1 MTSSMLNGERRWASA
16 RRSGMTVL
24 GKVAVPK
31 PINLPSQR
39 LENHGLDPNVEI
51 VPKGTHSWGSRSS
64 SSASNAWGSSS
75 LSPNNDGGTG
85 SPSHLSGRPSS
96 GGSGTRP
103 STAGS
108 DKANEPIVNAW
119 GSNSRPSSSSGAL
132 PSNQTSHG
140 ALRPRSAET
149 RPGSSQLSR
158 FAEHLSD
165 NSVAW
170 HAMGTADKLGVTSS
184 KNDGFS
190 LTSGD
195 FPTLGSEKDNSGKNA
210 DSQGSSSAS
219 VTSRKEGTGDSAGD
233 VSVHANV
240 KSGADGPWRRE
251 NSLYGEDVARTNVEK
266 WYTDH
271 QPYPNSS
278 IPPQHYD
285 SWHGPPVNNHPGG
298 VWCRGPPGGPPF
310 GSPVAPSG
318 FPMEPFPY
326 YRPQIPPPALANPQ
340 PVPPPGAA
348 PRGPHPKNGDMYR
361 PHLHDAYMRPIVP
374 LRPSFYPGPVP
385 CEGYYGPPMGYCNP
399 NERDVPFMGMA
410 MGPAAYNRYHGQNI
424 PDPGNSHGRTSGY
437 GLSSKAMVLDQVEPV
452 HPQDIRGPY
461 KVLLKQHDGW
471 EGRDEEQKFD
481 DTMKTNASYPLKGE
495 HTRKSSWENDWRAD
509 NRKDHELEARR
520 MAVIEES
527 SSEAVDN
534 QGVVPMKVKSPESMG
549 KLNASYD
556 NSVKK
561 FEDAASNVPQVLA
574 TPKDSSLIQKIEGL
588 NAKTRASDGRQDVKP
603 VSSVE
608 EQKNKFQVGN
618 VFTGCSTN
626 EAVVGSLSYEKTCVS
641 GIINSAPHED
651 CFSAG
656 VRSLE
661 STIVSGSGT
670 AIPRRSSHGM
680 HGRADHR
687 GKGRFNT
694 QEADGWRKKSQVA
707 DPQSIVSTVHCEIS
721 SVNGQDHNSA
731 EATQNSVMHPS
742 VKDDGESMAPNFE
755 PSDSQRAKMREL
767 AKRIK
772 QREKEE
778 EERTREQRAKARAK
792 LEELNRRTQAGEGV
806 TQKLENVPAISIQNR
821 QEESLNLAQ
830 PTITTSKSGAP
841 SSSFD
846 YNPNTVAQSR
856 EKLETLPSGVVQ
868 NRHEVAATAGPPIVV
883 SSKSR
888 ASSSASGSSP
898 SMAVHGEISM
908 NTVDKSISM
917 ASNVPLETPKI
928 VNNESVGVHEQLKP
942 FQPESNNAD
951 AAHSS
956 SAPRVND
963 SGASKQKRTGNRQ
976 KQNSPLE
983 KISNEKLSSSFGTE
997 ASKGHT
1003 DMVENVADEI
1013 DLNCEL
1019 NLPSIAAESSVHHRR
1034 KNRNGKNRH
1043 KMEAA
1048 LSAAVLPSVISK
1060 DTTTLDTLVESVK
1073 AKSSE
1078 SKISESIL
1086 DPSAVCSPTDA
1097 NDANQSSE
1105 LRSSL
1110 TNEET
1115 HIRVNNQWRS
1125 QHPRRMP
1132 RNPQSN
1138 KSAEKNHSGDAVVW
1152 APVRSQ
1158 HKTEVSDEAN
1168 QNSLVESV
1176 LSTKSDQQVQNNPRN
1191 KRAEMERYIP
1201 KHVAK
1206 ELSQQGGSHQA
1217 VVPSSNEITSYE
1229 TAERPES
1236 GSLGIESSQ
1245 TYGTATVM
1253 FSAAMESRNGDVGQN
1268 KLGKVHG
1275 AWRQRGAAESTTSNL
1290 SRSFQ
1295 KSIEDHQQ
1303 QKPDVCSTKEQP
1315 RNSDEWNDS
1324 DGWNMPENPDTAS
1337 TVPVLKEQGVT
1348 ARVKRQ
1354 PHKGH
1359 KGTGYNHNPDE
1370 KRTRG
1375 DADKMYIQSVVS
1387 EIHQIDLSV
1396 ASKENHSAGER
1407 STSQWQP
1414 KSQPISA
1421 TSQRGSRITNSLN
1434 EGSEGGRAI
1443 KESTQH
1449 GEPLLPQ
1456 PDKDAAAVRPQSH
1469 HGQSPSEKNNLEE
1482 APAVG
1487 HQEPKRERKIAAQRG
1502 RPGSPVE
1509 SSSPNMDIRHD
1520 KRMSSGFRKN
1530 GNQNSRFSRD
1540 HESRGDRSGSGKDSK
1555 QHNVHAVR
1563 ERDRHNSHYEYH
1575 PVGPH
1580 NSGKANNLEVPK
1592 DVSHNYSG
1600 TGYRERG
1607 QGHSRHGAGNFY
1619 GRQTG
1624 SVQVDAGHD

>member
-1 MTSSMLNGERRWASA
+1 
-16 RRSGMTVL
+16 MTVL

-31 PINLPSQR
+31 PINLPSQ
-39 LENHGLDPNVEI
+39 ENHGLDPNVEI

-210 DSQGSSSAS
+210 DSQDHDSHGHPGSSSAS

-285 SWHGPPVNNHPGG
+285 SWHGPPVNNHPD
-298 VWCRGPPGGPPF
+298 
-310 GSPVAPSG
+310 S
-318 FPMEPFPY
+318 
-326 YRPQIPPPALANPQ
+326 PPALANPQ

-361 PHLHDAYMRPIVP
+361 PHLHDAYMRPSVP

-385 CEGYYGPPMGYCNP
+385 YEGYYGPPMGYCNP

-410 MGPAAYNRYHGQNI
+410 MGPAAYNRYPGQNI

-471 EGRDEEQKFD
+471 EGRDEEQK
-481 DTMKTNASYPLKGE
+481 
-495 HTRKSSWENDWRAD
+495 AD

-527 SSEAVDN
+527 SSEAVEN

-561 FEDAASNVPQVLA
+561 FEDAASSVPQVLA

-608 EQKNKFQVGN
+608 ELKNKFQVGN

-626 EAVVGSLSYEKTCVS
+626 EAVVGSLSYEKPCVS

-651 CFSAG
+651 YFSAG

-661 STIVSGSGT
+661 STI
-670 AIPRRSSHGM
+670 IRRRSSHGM

-707 DPQSIVSTVHCEIS
+707 DPQSVVSTVHCEIS

-755 PSDSQRAKMREL
+755 P
-767 AKRIK
+767 
-772 QREKEE
+772 
-778 EERTREQRAKARAK
+778 TREGRGRTDKRAESQGCAK

-942 FQPESNNAD
+942 FQPDSNNAD

-997 ASKGHT
+997 ASK
-1003 DMVENVADEI
+1003 A
-1013 DLNCEL
+1013 
-1019 NLPSIAAESSVHHRR
+1019 
-1034 KNRNGKNRH
+1034 
-1043 KMEAA
+1043 
-1048 LSAAVLPSVISK
+1048 
-1060 DTTTLDTLVESVK
+1060 
-1073 AKSSE
+1073 
-1078 SKISESIL
+1078 IL
-1086 DPSAVCSPTDA
+1086 
-1097 NDANQSSE
+1097 
-1105 LRSSL
+1105 
-1110 TNEET
+1110 
-1115 HIRVNNQWRS
+1115 IW
-1125 QHPRRMP
+1125 
-1132 RNPQSN
+1132 
-1138 KSAEKNHSGDAVVW
+1138 
-1152 APVRSQ
+1152 
-1158 HKTEVSDEAN
+1158 
-1168 QNSLVESV
+1168 
-1176 LSTKSDQQVQNNPRN
+1176 
-1191 KRAEMERYIP
+1191 
-1201 KHVAK
+1201 
-1206 ELSQQGGSHQA
+1206 
-1217 VVPSSNEITSYE
+1217 
-1229 TAERPES
+1229 
-1236 GSLGIESSQ
+1236 
-1245 TYGTATVM
+1245 
-1253 FSAAMESRNGDVGQN
+1253 
-1268 KLGKVHG
+1268 
-1275 AWRQRGAAESTTSNL
+1275 
-1290 SRSFQ
+1290 
-1295 KSIEDHQQ
+1295 
-1303 QKPDVCSTKEQP
+1303 
-1315 RNSDEWNDS
+1315 
-1324 DGWNMPENPDTAS
+1324 
-1337 TVPVLKEQGVT
+1337 
-1348 ARVKRQ
+1348 
-1354 PHKGH
+1354 
-1359 KGTGYNHNPDE
+1359 
-1370 KRTRG
+1370 
-1375 DADKMYIQSVVS
+1375 
-1387 EIHQIDLSV
+1387 
-1396 ASKENHSAGER
+1396 
-1407 STSQWQP
+1407 
-1414 KSQPISA
+1414 
-1421 TSQRGSRITNSLN
+1421 
-1434 EGSEGGRAI
+1434 
-1443 KESTQH
+1443 
-1449 GEPLLPQ
+1449 
-1456 PDKDAAAVRPQSH
+1456 
-1469 HGQSPSEKNNLEE
+1469 
-1482 APAVG
+1482 
-1487 HQEPKRERKIAAQRG
+1487 
-1502 RPGSPVE
+1502 
-1509 SSSPNMDIRHD
+1509 
-1520 KRMSSGFRKN
+1520 
-1530 GNQNSRFSRD
+1530 
-1540 HESRGDRSGSGKDSK
+1540 
-1555 QHNVHAVR
+1555 
-1563 ERDRHNSHYEYH
+1563 
-1575 PVGPH
+1575 
-1580 NSGKANNLEVPK
+1580 
-1592 DVSHNYSG
+1592 
-1600 TGYRERG
+1600 
-1607 QGHSRHGAGNFY
+1607 
-1619 GRQTG
+1619 
-1624 SVQVDAGHD
+1624 